1 MALNCKIAKGVSA
14 SCQPTIAGVLRL
26 AVANWDD
33 GYTFTQSSG
42 SCLIDT
48 IDLLSE
54 KVYAIDI
61 ADGSGSATST
71 GTIGANGSAKYHL
84 HSVSGLIQRLDCDVL
99 EQYNNLFM
107 GRFIVF
113 LETRNHDVYAFG
125 VDNGLTASSFE
136 YTSGAGEGD
145 QSGIAFVFD
154 GSEPEAP
161 LKISDWSII
170 KALMA

>member
-14 SCQPTIAGVLRL
+14 TCSPTIAGVLRL

-33 GYTFTQSSG
+33 GYTFTQSQG
-42 SCLIDT
+42 SCIVDT
-48 IDLLSE
+48 IDLGSE

-99 EQYNNLFM
+99 EQYNDLFM
-107 GRFIVF
+107 GTFIVF
-113 LETRNHDVYAFG
+113 VETRNHDVYAFG
-125 VDNGLTASSFE
+125 VSNGLTASAFE
-136 YTSGAGEGD
+136 YQSGAAEGD
-145 QSGIAFVFD
+145 QAGIAFTFD

-161 LKISDWSII
+161 LKIADWSVVR
-170 KALMA
+170 ALMA